1 MANNTLEFTSLYA
14 LKLKADVMRG
24 DKSLQQRERAAQV
37 FRPALLPDNRH
48 LVWYPLT
55 ICGFLVAL
63 GYFLDNLPLVIIP
76 LLVVAVFP
84 GIPIAIHSAYLL
96 SVKITLCEDTLIV
109 VDWAGDPFVSYPR
122 RQEIALSRVAYAY
135 HLQKESE
142 AHKTE
147 AAPPAPFRNTHIKL
161 KKYRTANSDP
171 RRVGAVA
178 RTDNGLIL
186 SDREGQ
192 HKVYIMHFHD
202 LAKKD
207 WQQLGSR
214 LQEANAD
221 ISFLMG
227 EKKKRGFLGH
237 ANDCL
242 SK

>member
-1 MANNTLEFTSLYA
+1 MHGEIKT
-14 LKLKADVMRG
+14 
-24 DKSLQQRERAAQV
+24 LQQRDRAAQV
-37 FRPALLPDNRH
+37 FRPALLPDNRR

-55 ICGFLVAL
+55 ICGVLAAV
-63 GYFLDNLPLVIIP
+63 GYFLDLLPLAIIP

-84 GIPIAIHSAYLL
+84 GIPIAIHSVYFL
-96 SVKITLCEDTLIV
+96 SVKITLSGDTLIV
-109 VDWAGDPFVSYPR
+109 VDWSGDPFVSYPR
-122 RQEIALSRVAYAY
+122 RQEMSLSRVAYAY
-135 HLQKESE
+135 HLQKEAE

-147 AAPPAPFRNTHIKL
+147 AAPSAPFRNTRINL

-178 RTDNGLIL
+178 RSDNGLIL

-214 LQEANAD
+214 LREANAD
-221 ISFLMG
+221 ISFLMD
-227 EKKKRGFLGH
+227 EKEKIGLLGH
-237 ANDCL
+237 TNGR
-242 SK
+242 K

>member
-1 MANNTLEFTSLYA
+1 MQ
-14 LKLKADVMRG
+14 G
-24 DKSLQQRERAAQV
+24 DRSLQQREEILQV
-37 FRPALLPDNRH
+37 FRTALLPDNRR
-48 LVWYPLT
+48 LVQYPLT
-55 ICGFLVAL
+55 ICGVLAAV
-63 GYFLDNLPLVIIP
+63 GYFLDNPPLVVIP

-84 GIPIAIHSAYLL
+84 GIPIAIHSVYFL
-96 SVKITLCEDTLIV
+96 SVKITLHGDTLTV

-122 RQEIALSRVAYAY
+122 RQEIALSQVSYVY
-135 HLQKESE
+135 HLQKEAE
-142 AHKTE
+142 AHTTE
-147 AAPPAPFRNTHIKL
+147 TTPAVPFRNTRINL

-171 RRVGAVA
+171 RRIGSVA

-207 WQQLGSR
+207 WQQLGNL

-227 EKKKRGFLGH
+227 EKEKGGLLGH
-237 ANDCL
+237 ASDRL
-242 SK
+242 SN